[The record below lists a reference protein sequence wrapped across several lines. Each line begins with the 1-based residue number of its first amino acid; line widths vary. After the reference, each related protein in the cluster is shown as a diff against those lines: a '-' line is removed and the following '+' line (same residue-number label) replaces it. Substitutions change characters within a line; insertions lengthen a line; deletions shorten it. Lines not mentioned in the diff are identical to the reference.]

1 MLFSFQIQ
9 CHIIINYDYND
20 YNEALK
26 TVLNDVMEKNLVQL
40 PPTVPNNLDV
50 SEVNP
55 LTMSTSFM
63 IS

>member
-9 CHIIINYDYND
+9 CHIIINYD

-55 LTMSTSFM
+55 LTMTMLFM